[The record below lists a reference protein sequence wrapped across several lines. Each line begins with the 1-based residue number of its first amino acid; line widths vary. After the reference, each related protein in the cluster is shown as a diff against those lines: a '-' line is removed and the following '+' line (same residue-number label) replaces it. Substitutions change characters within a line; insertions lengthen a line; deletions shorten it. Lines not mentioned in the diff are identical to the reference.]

1 MEVKGPGGAW
11 HDGAAFNHVAGQVL
25 LRVQPGA
32 EVQEPQKDLELSGL
46 WQPEFFP
53 VTPTQVKLGFL
64 NLPQKSVSR

>member
-1 MEVKGPGGAW
+1 VEVKGPGGAW

-46 WQPEFFP
+46 WQPEFWQRAGGRGGDILLEFY
-53 VTPTQVKLGFL
+53 
-64 NLPQKSVSR
+64 